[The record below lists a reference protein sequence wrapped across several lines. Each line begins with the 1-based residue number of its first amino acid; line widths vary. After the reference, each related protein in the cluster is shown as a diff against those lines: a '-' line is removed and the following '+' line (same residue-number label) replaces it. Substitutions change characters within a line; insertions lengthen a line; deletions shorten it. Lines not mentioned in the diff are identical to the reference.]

1 MRFRSQVLIPVD
13 RSPLNLAESV
23 GCFFGSLISQRV
35 RDLGF
40 FFPFSLLLAARLFLL
55 FPKQRSKHLD
65 SKLLIK
71 LE

>member
-1 MRFRSQVLIPVD
+1 MIPVD
-13 RSPLNLAESV
+13 RSPLNFAESV

-35 RDLGF
+35 RDLIF
-40 FFPFSLLLAARLFLL
+40 FFPFFLILAARLSLL

-65 SKLLIK
+65 IKLLIK